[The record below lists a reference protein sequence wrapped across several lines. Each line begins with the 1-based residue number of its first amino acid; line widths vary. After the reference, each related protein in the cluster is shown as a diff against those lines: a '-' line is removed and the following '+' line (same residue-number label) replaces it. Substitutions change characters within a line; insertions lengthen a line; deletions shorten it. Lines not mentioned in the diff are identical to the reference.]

1 MRIGN
6 RFLLFVCFI
15 VGTLFLSGWG
25 FLAHRTINQLAIYQ
39 LPKAMRPFF
48 YENMDYLVK
57 NAVRPDQRRNS
68 DKTEEPKHFIDAE
81 IYGDSALWVMPQ
93 QWDQAVAKYSKDT
106 LLAYGYVPYW
116 VMVMKERLTNAFQ
129 QKNKDSILF
138 YAADIGHYIADAHV
152 PLHTTMNYDGQLT
165 GQKGLHS
172 LWESTIP
179 ELEITQFDLY
189 EKHKAQYL
197 ENPEAAIWQATRNA
211 YVLLKGLFQ
220 QEIEA
225 SKGLADSAKFRM
237 QMRYGKMSR
246 VYTPEFAKAYNK
258 RLDNTVNQQL
268 LKAAHLNADFWYTC
282 WVDAGKPDLKS
293 MVTKANDKKEKK
305 KMKMEWKAYKKDQLL
320 EKKLLMAK
328 QFEKES

>member
-1 MRIGN
+1 MRIGK
-6 RFLLFVCFI
+6 RFLLSVCFI
-15 VGTLFLSGWG
+15 LGTVLLSGWG

-57 NAVRPDQRRNS
+57 NSVRPDQRRNS
-68 DKTEEPKHFIDAE
+68 DKSEEPKHYIDAE
-81 IYGDSALWVMPQ
+81 AYGDSALWVMPH
-93 QWDQAVAKYSKDT
+93 QWDNAVAKYSKDT

-116 VMVMKERLTNAFQ
+116 VMVMKERLTNAFKQ
-129 QKNKDSILF
+129 ENKDSILF
-138 YAADIGHYIADAHV
+138 YAADMGHYIADAHV

-179 ELEITQFDLY
+179 EIELSQFELN
-189 EKHKAQYL
+189 EKHKAKYL
-197 ENPEAAIWQATRNA
+197 KNPEQAIWEAAREAN
-211 YVLLKGLFQ
+211 VLLKDVFQ

-225 SKGLADSAKFRM
+225 SRGLEDSAKFRM

-246 VYTPEFAKAYNK
+246 VYTTEFAKAYNK
-258 RLDNTVNQQL
+258 RLGNTVNQQL

-282 WVDAGKPDLKS
+282 WVDAGKPGLKS
-293 MVTKANDKKEKK
+293 LVTNANDKKVKK
-305 KMKMEWKAYKKDQLL
+305 KMKAEWKAYKKNQLI
-320 EKKLLMAK
+320 EKDLLLAK
-328 QFEKES
+328 QFDKE